1 MSIHN
6 KITDIKII
14 HNGCDIIVNRS
25 YITLYQYHFV
35 LIDILKDRQGSYKGQ
50 SGLETIM
57 WCWKDS
63 PRRKTD
69 NNDQD
74 TNEKPVLTQFTI
86 KEWEMVL
93 RENKICMD

>member
-1 MSIHN
+1 
-6 KITDIKII
+6 
-14 HNGCDIIVNRS
+14 
-25 YITLYQYHFV
+25 
-35 LIDILKDRQGSYKGQ
+35 
-50 SGLETIM
+50 M

-69 NNDQD
+69 SNDQD

-93 RENKICMD
+93 RENEICMYEYNLDMKKEKIDCEEQSVTKTRLNREQKTAEREKELLL